1 MGNCFWKRFTATLLI
16 AADICIF
23 ASCSKNEEETTK
35 PKLGKPTISY
45 NEGFVHSNNK
55 TYYFEKGKPVKGLK
69 KIDSQTYFFDEQ
81 GALRSGWIKNRYF
94 DRDGKMLTGLQTID
108 GKTYY
113 LDPNDGVLFTGWL
126 VQNKK
131 KFFFFKETNDEHNIG
146 EMAVGRQKTV
156 DKEYDF
162 CVSDN
167 PEVRGM
173 LITSEKMETDEYLY
187 IFDEDLNLVHS
198 IDKTKPMVAITYD
211 DGPSKY
217 TPRILDTLNTY
228 DSHAT
233 FFVVGER
240 VEEFSKTIKREF
252 DEGHEIGSHTY
263 NHVILTKISGKKIET
278 QLDKTDEVLEGIIG
292 TGASLM
298 RPPGGAYNDKVSSN
312 VHKPMIIWSLNSNDW
327 KSRNKDSIQKTV
339 LNNIKDG
346 DIILMHDLYEA
357 TADATDVIVP
367 ELKKQGFQLVTVQ
380 ELADLRDIPLI
391 RGKAYNSLR
400 PKKD

>member
-1 MGNCFWKRFTATLLI
+1 MGNCFGKRFTAAFLI
-16 AADICIF
+16 AANICVF
-23 ASCSKNEEETTK
+23 SSCSKNEEENTK

-45 NEGFVHSNNK
+45 HDGFVYSNNK
-55 TYYFEKGKPVKGLK
+55 TYFYENGNPVKGLK
-69 KIDSQTYFFDEQ
+69 NIESQTYFFDDE
-81 GALRSGWIKNRYF
+81 GALLSGWVKNRYF
-94 DRDGKMLTGLQTID
+94 DRNGKMLTGLQTID

-113 LDPNDGVLFTGWL
+113 FKPEDGTLYTGWL
-126 VQNKK
+126 VQNNKR
-131 KFFFFKETNDEHNIG
+131 FFFFKETAGGHNIG
-146 EMAVGRQKTV
+146 EMAMGRQLSG

-162 CVSDN
+162 CVSED
-167 PEVRGM
+167 PAVMGM
-173 LITSEKMETDEYLY
+173 YISAPRMETDEYLY
-187 IFDEDLNLVHS
+187 VFNDDLELVHS

-240 VEEFSKTIKREF
+240 VEEFSKTLKREF
-252 DEGHEIGSHTY
+252 DEGHEVGSHTY
-263 NHVILTKISGKKIET
+263 NHVNLTKLSAKKIEY
-278 QLDKTDEVLEGIIG
+278 QLDKTDEALEGIIG
-292 TGASLM
+292 QGASLM
-298 RPPGGAYNDKVSSN
+298 RPPGGAFNDKVKSN

-327 KSRNKDSIQKTV
+327 KTRNKDSIQKTV

-357 TADATDVIVP
+357 TADATEVIVP

-391 RGKAYNSLR
+391 SGKPYNSLR
-400 PKKD
+400 AKNG